1 MIVFL
6 IMGQNNF
13 KKLLSEREQ
22 MLPDDLEFQ
31 VMREASTLGHF
42 GDIVSLFVLNTVASV
57 AHLVTGGEDPKC
69 ITDRRARIRAD
80 MEERNWCQP
89 QNPEDE
95 MPSAHGK
102 RIWIHS

>member
-1 MIVFL
+1 MR
-6 IMGQNNF
+6 QNNL
-13 KKLLSEREQ
+13 KKLIAEREQ

-69 ITDRRARIRAD
+69 ITDRRARLRAEL
-80 MEERNWCQP
+80 EERTWVKKQA
-89 QNPEDE
+89 EDE
-95 MPSAHGK
+95 EMPATYGG
-102 RIWIHS
+102 RTWIHT